1 MHVAGHT
8 GGVAGVGRLADRY
21 PEMSWLIAHSG
32 GSYAFAEEVAACIAG
47 HPNVYAEITLTPV
60 TNRVVEF
67 LVAATDDEH
76 VLFGSDAPMRDPRQQ
91 LGWVLWADLPPQSKA
106 KILGGNF
113 QRILD
118 RAIAPEG

>member
-1 MHVAGHT
+1 MVADFVKPLP
-8 GGVAGVGRLADRY
+8 GG
-21 PEMSWLIAHSG
+21 EEHIAW
-32 GSYAFAEEVAACIAG
+32 FAEEVAACIAD